1 MKKSIF
7 AIAILVG
14 LFVAAVAGPAQAQQ
28 SFRVQ
33 VPFAFV
39 ANAVT
44 LPAGEYDIQ
53 RQANGGVALLIL
65 SKNSGPSAIV
75 MTNAIQ
81 SKDWQPETCLVF
93 HRYGNR
99 YFLSQVWT
107 AGDRRGREIY
117 KSPAEKELAKNE
129 TPSEVTLL
137 ALLTTPKQ

>member
-14 LFVAAVAGPAQAQQ
+14 LFVAAAAGPAQAQE

-39 ANAVT
+39 ADRAT
-44 LPAGEYDIQ
+44 LPAGEYVIQ
-53 RQANGGVALLIL
+53 RQANGGLALLIL

-75 MTNAIQ
+75 MTRAVQ

-99 YFLSQVWT
+99 YFLSQVWS
-107 AGDRRGREIY
+107 AGDQRGREIY